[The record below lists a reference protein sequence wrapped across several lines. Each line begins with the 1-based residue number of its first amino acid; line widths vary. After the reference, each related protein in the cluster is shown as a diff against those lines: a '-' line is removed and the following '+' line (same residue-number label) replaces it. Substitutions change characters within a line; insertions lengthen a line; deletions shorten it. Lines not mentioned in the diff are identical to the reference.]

1 MLTVLV
7 SPHSLPRVRCS
18 WYRIDCVFQGR
29 KVHFALGCCLKWGG
43 RAIFAHAFRYVDDE
57 NRSRYWVAIHRWNRR
72 ETPVTTDASVRG
84 RLSEM
89 CPKNPILLLHH
100 VSWFRTSIGF
110 SAGPTGYLHPTKNG
124 PCKSWD
130 ILARGLCI
138 GYKLVLNVLVF
149 TNSTCSA

>member
-1 MLTVLV
+1 M
-7 SPHSLPRVRCS
+7 
-18 WYRIDCVFQGR
+18 
-29 KVHFALGCCLKWGG
+29 HFALGCCLKWGG
-43 RAIFAHAFRYVDDE
+43 KAIFAHAFRYVDDE

-110 SAGPTGYLHPTKNG
+110 LAGPTGYYG
-124 PCKSWD
+124 VV
-130 ILARGLCI
+130 LARCIKMRCILCL
-138 GYKLVLNVLVF
+138 GPLVLKHPIFASKELPLQRGVVGSEF
-149 TNSTCSA
+149 TPAKARVAVR

>member
-110 SAGPTGYLHPTKNG
+110 SAGPTGYGTNKKRKGTERTNEQKQ
-124 PCKSWD
+124 KSTPRCSPVLL
-130 ILARGLCI
+130 IARCNLR
-138 GYKLVLNVLVF
+138 VL
-149 TNSTCSA
+149 